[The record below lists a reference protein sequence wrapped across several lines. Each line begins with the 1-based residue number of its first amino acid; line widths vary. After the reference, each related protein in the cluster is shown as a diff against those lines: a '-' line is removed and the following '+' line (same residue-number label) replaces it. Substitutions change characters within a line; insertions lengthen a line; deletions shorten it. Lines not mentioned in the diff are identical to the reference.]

1 MSIRTLCHLAC
12 LACLALLN
20 WSAQAAT
27 ATGDAVAG
35 QQAFHPCASCH
46 QLGDGRGGGFGPAL
60 DGVIGRRAGSVAG
73 FAYSPAMR
81 QSGVVWTEQRLAAFI
96 QSPDKVVP
104 GTRMRFFSWG
114 YDERMI
120 ADLLAYLRQFP
131 AKP

>member
-1 MSIRTLCHLAC
+1 
-12 LACLALLN
+12 
-20 WSAQAAT
+20 
-27 ATGDAVAG
+27 
-35 QQAFHPCASCH
+35 
-46 QLGDGRGGGFGPAL
+46 
-60 DGVIGRRAGSVAG
+60 
-73 FAYSPAMR
+73 MR
-81 QSGVVWTEQRLAAFI
+81 QSGLVWTEQRLAAFI